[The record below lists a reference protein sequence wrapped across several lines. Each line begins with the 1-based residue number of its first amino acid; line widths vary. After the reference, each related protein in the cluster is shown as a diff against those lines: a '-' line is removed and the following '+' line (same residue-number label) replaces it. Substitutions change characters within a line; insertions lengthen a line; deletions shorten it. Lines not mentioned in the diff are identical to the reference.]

1 MDALRDIAD
10 LGEMVQYIVIKL
22 GDERYG
28 IPIKYINNIVKM
40 QQVTRIP
47 KADEFLKGVL
57 NIRGEIV
64 PVMSLR
70 QRMEMDPDEITDQTC
85 IIILKPDEL
94 ETFGIIID
102 AVDRVLTLGAKQ
114 IEKVSPGQNSGRKD
128 AGFVSGVGKYEE
140 GLVSILDLD
149 ALSLERAENEKKD
162 KKE

>member
-47 KADEFLKGVL
+47 KADEFLRGVL

-64 PVMSLR
+64 PIMSLR
-70 QRMEMDPDEITDQTC
+70 LRMELEPDEITDQTC

-102 AVDRVLTLGAKQ
+102 AVDRVLTLGQKQ

>member
-47 KADEFLKGVL
+47 KADEFLRGVL

-64 PVMSLR
+64 PIMSLR
-70 QRMEMDPDEITDQTC
+70 LRMEMEPDEITDQTC

-102 AVDRVLTLGAKQ
+102 AVDRVLTLGQKQ